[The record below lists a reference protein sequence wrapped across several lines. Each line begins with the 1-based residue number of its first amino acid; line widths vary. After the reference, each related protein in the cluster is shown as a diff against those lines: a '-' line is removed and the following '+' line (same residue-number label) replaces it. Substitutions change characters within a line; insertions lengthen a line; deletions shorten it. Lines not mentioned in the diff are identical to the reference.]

1 MRVYDCIYEILFYD
15 CEDHYLG
22 CNEEADLDKVS
33 HIVGASILEDYD
45 NELGSICVYRVTR
58 EIDDTPYCLNYNREH
73 KELIREITLNENK

>member
-1 MRVYDCIYEILFYD
+1 MKTYDCIYEILFYD
-15 CEDHYLG
+15 YEDRYLG

-33 HIVGASILEDYD
+33 HIIGASILEDYD

-58 EIDDTPYCLNYNREH
+58 EIDTAYCLDYTGEH